1 MIVHT
6 ALQFR
11 YGALIAAALRNGTMD
26 QAAVVHAR
34 PFHSEVAISC
44 ELPKLLKFA
53 GFDLKYFRGMLLFGF
68 GMFLLLDLLRSN
80 E

>member
-1 MIVHT
+1 MCHAAVLPAVKPHLRVIVRT

-34 PFHSEVAISC
+34 PFHREIAISF
-44 ELPKLLKFA
+44 EPPKLLKFA
-53 GFDLKYFRGMLLFGF
+53 LI
-68 GMFLLLDLLRSN
+68 
-80 E
+80 

>member
-1 MIVHT
+1 MICYDVQCCSALSCRATPNRVIVHT

-34 PFHSEVAISC
+34 PFHREVAISC
-44 ELPKLLKFA
+44 ELLKLLKFA
-53 GFDLKYFRGMLLFGF
+53 LI
-68 GMFLLLDLLRSN
+68 
-80 E
+80 